1 MSGTKV
7 TPAADG
13 SSRRQSAGSAGPAA
27 GRGWLSP
34 VALIITGF
42 TVIGLG
48 LRLFLLSRPGYLL
61 GVTQYDDGPYFGSAL
76 RLVHGALP
84 YRDFIIVQ
92 PPGITLL
99 MSPAA
104 LLAQVTSTAWGMAAG
119 RILTVAASSAGI
131 VLVGLLARH
140 RGPLAVA
147 LSCGVLAIFPGSL
160 VAAHTVLLEPW
171 LTLFCLIGAV
181 TVLDRDRLAE
191 SGRRLL
197 WGGVAFGF
205 AGAVEVWA
213 IIPVVVIAV
222 LLARDIRRAVRFVAG
237 VAIGFFVPVI
247 PFAAI
252 APRRFYNS
260 FFAAQVFRVVPTRTP
275 VNKRLR
281 LMSGIGQLLH
291 LGSTGTLI
299 AALIIVIFVVAA
311 FGVAWRVSGQPLTAL
326 DWFAVATCTLVIVA
340 FLWYAQFFLHFPA
353 FLAPFLGLSLGLAA
367 GRLAGAVTTGG
378 VAAPATGRSPGT
390 WAQWAVVGLAAIGV
404 VILAVQQGQSDLN
417 VTPRVTP
424 AALRAVQRIVP
435 SGACVLS
442 DQASFLIAANRFY
455 SSTPGCSDL
464 VNAIGTD
471 YALGH
476 GRDASSG
483 AARFPAV
490 ERRLA
495 ERVPARPVRVAV
507 AEVQHPA
514 HRLDPGPAVVFRDPF
529 HPGLQGRQ
537 ERRPVRTQRSC
548 LSWISPARSGPGWA
562 RTSRWPAASPPGCA
576 TPPASALR
584 PSRCSCPTRAPGP
597 GLPVIRRS
605 WPARPG

>member
-1 MSGTKV
+1 M
-7 TPAADG
+7 
-13 SSRRQSAGSAGPAA
+13 
-27 GRGWLSP
+27 
-34 VALIITGF
+34 
-42 TVIGLG
+42 
-48 LRLFLLSRPGYLL
+48 
-61 GVTQYDDGPYFGSAL
+61 
-76 RLVHGALP
+76 
-84 YRDFIIVQ
+84 Q

-140 RGPLAVA
+140 RGPLAVG

-181 TVLDRDRLAE
+181 AVLDRDQLAR
-191 SGRRLL
+191 SSRRLL

-222 LLARDIRRAVRFVAG
+222 LLAREIRRAALFVAG
-237 VAIGFFVPVI
+237 VAIGFCVPII
-247 PFAAI
+247 PFAAT

-291 LGSTGTLI
+291 LGDTGTLI
-299 AALIIVIFVVAA
+299 AALIIVIFVVTA
-311 FGVAWRVSGQPLTAL
+311 FIVAWRVSAQPLTGL

-353 FLAPFLGLSLGLAA
+353 FLAPFLGLSIGLAA
-367 GRLAGAVTTGG
+367 GRLAGALQTGSIE
-378 VAAPATGRSPGT
+378 APASQRSPGSWT
-390 WAQWAVVGLAAIGV
+390 QWAVVGLAAIGV
-404 VILAVQQGQSDLN
+404 VILAVQQGQSDRN

-424 AALRAVQRIVP
+424 PALQAVQHIVP
-435 SGACVLS
+435 RGACVLS
-442 DQASFLIAANRFY
+442 DQASFLIAADRFY
-455 SSTPGCSDL
+455 SSVPGCSEMVD
-464 VNAIGTD
+464 AIGTD

-476 GRDASSG
+476 GRDATSG
-483 AARFPAV
+483 AARYPAV
-490 ERRLA
+490 DNTWQSAFRHAQYVWLSLRFNTRRIAWTPALHSYFWNHFT
-495 ERVPARPVRVAV
+495 RVYKDGKSDALYARMK
-507 AEVQHPA
+507 
-514 HRLDPGPAVVFRDPF
+514 
-529 HPGLQGRQ
+529 
-537 ERRPVRTQRSC
+537 
-548 LSWISPARSGPGWA
+548 
-562 RTSRWPAASPPGCA
+562 
-576 TPPASALR
+576 
-584 PSRCSCPTRAPGP
+584 RA
-597 GLPVIRRS
+597 
-605 WPARPG
+605 

>member
-1 MSGTKV
+1 M

-13 SSRRQSAGSAGPAA
+13 SSSRDTPGPPGPASH
-27 GRGWLSP
+27 RGWLSP
-34 VALIITGF
+34 VALVITGF

-76 RLVHGALP
+76 RLVHGSLP

-181 TVLDRDRLAE
+181 AVLDRDQLAR
-191 SGRRLL
+191 SSRRLL

-222 LLARDIRRAVRFVAG
+222 LLAREIRRAALFVAG
-237 VAIGFFVPVI
+237 VAIGFCVPVV
-247 PFAAI
+247 PFAVA

-299 AALIIVIFVVAA
+299 AVLIILVFVVAA
-311 FGVAWRVSGQPLTAL
+311 FIVAWRVSAQPLTGL
-326 DWFAVATCTLVIVA
+326 DWFAVATCALVVVA
-340 FLWYAQFFLHFPA
+340 FLWYAQFFMHFPA
-353 FLAPFLGLSLGLAA
+353 FLAPFLGLSIGLAA
-367 GRLAGAVTTGG
+367 GRLAGAVATGSIE
-378 VAAPATGRSPGT
+378 APATQRSPGS
-390 WAQWAVVGLAAIGV
+390 WVQWAVVGLAAVGV
-404 VILAVQQGQSDLN
+404 VILDVQQGQSDLN
-417 VTPRVTP
+417 VTPRVSP

-435 SGACVLS
+435 HGACVLS
-442 DQASFLIAANRFY
+442 DQASFLIAADRFY
-455 SSTPGCSDL
+455 SSVPGCSEMVD
-464 VNAIGTD
+464 AIGTD

-490 ERRLA
+490 DSTWQSAFRHAQYVWLSLRFNTRRIAWTPALHSYFWNHFT
-495 ERVPARPVRVAV
+495 RVYKDGTSDALYARMK
-507 AEVQHPA
+507 
-514 HRLDPGPAVVFRDPF
+514 
-529 HPGLQGRQ
+529 
-537 ERRPVRTQRSC
+537 
-548 LSWISPARSGPGWA
+548 
-562 RTSRWPAASPPGCA
+562 
-576 TPPASALR
+576 
-584 PSRCSCPTRAPGP
+584 RA
-597 GLPVIRRS
+597 
-605 WPARPG
+605 

>member
-1 MSGTKV
+1 VSGTKV
-7 TPAADG
+7 TPAAGG
-13 SSRRQSAGSAGPAA
+13 SSRGDAAGSAGESGP
-27 GRGWLSP
+27 RGWLSP
-34 VALIITGF
+34 VGLIITGF

-92 PPGITLL
+92 PPGITLV
-99 MSPAA
+99 MTPAA
-104 LLAQVTSTAWGMAAG
+104 LLAQVTGTAWGMAAG

-181 TVLDRDRLAE
+181 AVLDRDQFAR

-205 AGAVEVWA
+205 AGAIEVWA

-222 LLARDIRRAVRFVAG
+222 LLAREIRRAALFVAG
-237 VAIGFFVPVI
+237 VAIGFCVPVI
-247 PFAAI
+247 PFAAA

-275 VNKRLR
+275 VQKRLR

-291 LGSTGTLI
+291 LGATGTLI

-311 FGVAWRVSGQPLTAL
+311 FIAAWRISGRPLTGL
-326 DWFAVATCTLVIVA
+326 DWFAVATCTLVVVA

-353 FLAPFLGLSLGLAA
+353 FLAPFLGLSIGLAA
-367 GRLAGAVTTGG
+367 GRLAAALQTGG
-378 VAAPATGRSPGT
+378 IEAPATPRSPGS
-390 WAQWAVVGLAAIGV
+390 WAQWAIVGLAACGI
-404 VILAVQQGQSDLN
+404 VILAVQQGQKDLT

-435 SGACVLS
+435 SGACVVT
-442 DQASFLIAANRFY
+442 DQASFLIAADRFY
-455 SSTPGCSDL
+455 SGTPGCSDL
-464 VNAIGTD
+464 IDAIGTD

-476 GRDASSG
+476 GRDATSG

-490 ERRLA
+490 SATYQSAFRHAQYVWLSLRFNKRRIA
-495 ERVPARPVRVAV
+495 WTPALRTY
-507 AEVQHPA
+507 
-514 HRLDPGPAVVFRDPF
+514 FRDHF
-529 HPGLQGRQ
+529 TRVYKDGKSDALY
-537 ERRPVRTQRSC
+537 
-548 LSWISPARSGPGWA
+548 A
-562 RTSRWPAASPPGCA
+562 RT
-576 TPPASALR
+576 
-584 PSRCSCPTRAPGP
+584 TRG
-597 GLPVIRRS
+597 
-605 WPARPG
+605 

>member
-1 MSGTKV
+1 VG
-7 TPAADG
+7 
-13 SSRRQSAGSAGPAA
+13 
-27 GRGWLSP
+27 
-34 VALIITGF
+34 LIITGF

-48 LRLFLLSRPGYLL
+48 LRFFLLSRPGYLL

-84 YRDFIIVQ
+84 YRDFIIVP
-92 PPGITLL
+92 PPGITLV

-119 RILTVAASSAGI
+119 RILTVVASSAGI

-147 LSCGVLAIFPGSL
+147 LACGVLAIFPGSL

-171 LTLFCLIGAV
+171 LTLFCLIGALA
-181 TVLDRDRLAE
+181 VLDRDQFAR

-205 AGAVEVWA
+205 AGAV
-213 IIPVVVIAV
+213 
-222 LLARDIRRAVRFVAG
+222 LLAPEIRRAALFVAG
-237 VAIGFFVPVI
+237 VAIGFCVPVI
-247 PFAAI
+247 PFAVT

-275 VNKRLR
+275 VQKRLR

-291 LGSTGTLI
+291 LGATGTLI

-311 FGVAWRVSGQPLTAL
+311 FLAAWRLSGRPLTGL
-326 DWFAVATCTLVIVA
+326 DWFAVATCTLVVVA

-353 FLAPFLGLSLGLAA
+353 FLAPFLGLSIGLAA
-367 GRLAGAVTTGG
+367 GRLAAALQTGG
-378 VAAPATGRSPGT
+378 VGAPANQRSPGSRV
-390 WAQWAVVGLAAIGV
+390 QWAVVGLAACGV
-404 VILAVQQGQSDLN
+404 VILAVQQGHADLT

-442 DQASFLIAANRFY
+442 DQASFLIAADRFY
-455 SSTPGCSDL
+455 SGTPGCSDL
-464 VNAIGTD
+464 VDAIGTD

-476 GRDASSG
+476 GRDASLG

-490 ERRLA
+490 RATYQSAFRHARYVWLSLRFNQRRIAWTPALRTYFGDHFT
-495 ERVPARPVRVAV
+495 RVYKDGKSDA
-507 AEVQHPA
+507 
-514 HRLDPGPAVVFRDPF
+514 LY
-529 HPGLQGRQ
+529 
-537 ERRPVRTQRSC
+537 
-548 LSWISPARSGPGWA
+548 A
-562 RTSRWPAASPPGCA
+562 RT
-576 TPPASALR
+576 
-584 PSRCSCPTRAPGP
+584 TRG
-597 GLPVIRRS
+597 
-605 WPARPG
+605 

>member
-13 SSRRQSAGSAGPAA
+13 SSSRDIAGPP
-27 GRGWLSP
+27 GPPGHRGWFSP
-34 VALIITGF
+34 VALIITVF

-181 TVLDRDRLAE
+181 TVVDRDQLAR
-191 SGRRLL
+191 SSRRLV

-205 AGAVEVWA
+205 AGAIEVWA
-213 IIPVVVIAV
+213 IIPIVVIAV
-222 LLARDIRRAVRFVAG
+222 LLSREIRRAARFVAG
-237 VAIGFFVPVI
+237 VAIGFCVPVI
-247 PFAAI
+247 PFAAA

-299 AALIIVIFVVAA
+299 AALIIVVFVVAA
-311 FGVAWRVSGQPLTAL
+311 FIVAWRISRQPLTGL
-326 DWFAVATCTLVIVA
+326 DWFVLATCTLVVVA

-353 FLAPFLGLSLGLAA
+353 FLAPFLGLSIGLAA
-367 GRLAGAVTTGG
+367 GRLAGALQTGDIE
-378 VAAPATGRSPGT
+378 APASQRSPGS
-390 WAQWAVVGLAAIGV
+390 WAQWAVVGLAAVGV

-417 VTPRVTP
+417 VTPRVSP
-424 AALRAVQRIVP
+424 AALQAVQRIVP
-435 SGACVLS
+435 HGACVLS
-442 DQASFLIAANRFY
+442 DQASFLIAADRFY
-455 SSTPGCSDL
+455 SGVPGCSEMVD
-464 VNAIGTD
+464 AIGTD

-476 GRDASSG
+476 GRDATSG

-490 ERRLA
+490 SSTWRSAFRHAQYVWLSLRFNTRRIAWTPALHSYFWNHFS
-495 ERVPARPVRVAV
+495 RVYKDGESDA
-507 AEVQHPA
+507 
-514 HRLDPGPAVVFRDPF
+514 LY
-529 HPGLQGRQ
+529 
-537 ERRPVRTQRSC
+537 
-548 LSWISPARSGPGWA
+548 A
-562 RTSRWPAASPPGCA
+562 RTK
-576 TPPASALR
+576 
-584 PSRCSCPTRAPGP
+584 RA
-597 GLPVIRRS
+597 
-605 WPARPG
+605 

>member
-1 MSGTKV
+1 M

-13 SSRRQSAGSAGPAA
+13 SSSRDTTGPPGPA
-27 GRGWLSP
+27 GRRGWPSS
-34 VALIITGF
+34 VALVITGF

-119 RILTVAASSAGI
+119 RILTVVASSAGI

-171 LTLFCLIGAV
+171 LTLFCLVGAV
-181 TVLDRDRLAE
+181 TVLDRDQLAR
-191 SGRRLL
+191 SSRRLL

-222 LLARDIRRAVRFVAG
+222 LLAREIRRAARFVAG
-237 VAIGFFVPVI
+237 VAIGFCVPVI
-247 PFAAI
+247 PFAAT

-275 VNKRLR
+275 VHKRLR

-291 LGSTGTLI
+291 LGETGTLI
-299 AALIIVIFVVAA
+299 AALIIVVFVVAA
-311 FGVAWRVSGQPLTAL
+311 FIAAWRISGQPLTSL
-326 DWFAVATCTLVIVA
+326 DWFAVATCTLVVVA

-353 FLAPFLGLSLGLAA
+353 FLAPFLGLSIGLAA

-378 VAAPATGRSPGT
+378 IEAPASQRSPGS
-390 WAQWAVVGLAAIGV
+390 WAQWAVVGLAAVGV

-424 AALRAVQRIVP
+424 AALRAVERIVP
-435 SGACVLS
+435 HGACVLS
-442 DQASFLIAANRFY
+442 DQASFLIAADRFY
-455 SSTPGCSDL
+455 SSVPGCTEMVD
-464 VNAIGTD
+464 AIGTD

-476 GRDASSG
+476 GRDADSG

-490 ERRLA
+490 NNTWQSAFRHAQYVWLSLRFNSRRIAWTPALHSYFWNHFT
-495 ERVPARPVRVAV
+495 RVYKDGKSDA
-507 AEVQHPA
+507 
-514 HRLDPGPAVVFRDPF
+514 LY
-529 HPGLQGRQ
+529 
-537 ERRPVRTQRSC
+537 
-548 LSWISPARSGPGWA
+548 A
-562 RTSRWPAASPPGCA
+562 RT
-576 TPPASALR
+576 
-584 PSRCSCPTRAPGP
+584 TRA
-597 GLPVIRRS
+597 
-605 WPARPG
+605 

>member
-1 MSGTKV
+1 MPPDLPGR
-7 TPAADG
+7 PA
-13 SSRRQSAGSAGPAA
+13 PAA
-27 GRGWLSP
+27 GPPRSGS
-34 VALIITGF
+34 IITGF

-181 TVLDRDRLAE
+181 AVLDRDQFAR

-222 LLARDIRRAVRFVAG
+222 LLAREIRRAALFVAG
-237 VAIGFFVPVI
+237 VAIGFCVPVI
-247 PFAAI
+247 PFAAT

-275 VNKRLR
+275 VQKRLR

-291 LGSTGTLI
+291 LGATGTLI

-311 FGVAWRVSGQPLTAL
+311 FIAAWRISGRPLTGL
-326 DWFAVATCTLVIVA
+326 DWFAVATCTLVVVA

-353 FLAPFLGLSLGLAA
+353 FLAPFLGLSIGLAA
-367 GRLAGAVTTGG
+367 GRLAAALQTGG
-378 VAAPATGRSPGT
+378 IEAPATPRSPGS
-390 WAQWAVVGLAAIGV
+390 WAQWAIVGLAACGI
-404 VILAVQQGQSDLN
+404 VILAVQQGQTDLT

-435 SGACVLS
+435 SGACVLT
-442 DQASFLIAANRFY
+442 DQASFLIAADRFY
-455 SSTPGCSDL
+455 SG
-464 VNAIGTD
+464 V
-471 YALGH
+471 
-476 GRDASSG
+476 
-483 AARFPAV
+483 
-490 ERRLA
+490 
-495 ERVPARPVRVAV
+495 
-507 AEVQHPA
+507 
-514 HRLDPGPAVVFRDPF
+514 
-529 HPGLQGRQ
+529 PGLLGAGR
-537 ERRPVRTQRSC
+537 RDRHGLRAGPRPGRHHRGGPVPGGQRA
-548 LSWISPARSGPGWA
+548 PGKARSGTPSTCGCPSGSTRGASPGPPRSGSYFWNHFTRVYKDGKSDALYA
-562 RTSRWPAASPPGCA
+562 RT
-576 TPPASALR
+576 
-584 PSRCSCPTRAPGP
+584 TRG
-597 GLPVIRRS
+597 
-605 WPARPG
+605 

>member
-13 SSRRQSAGSAGPAA
+13 SSPRDDAGPRESS
-27 GRGWLSP
+27 GRRGWFSP
-34 VALIITGF
+34 VAMIITGF

-104 LLAQVTSTAWGMAAG
+104 LLAQVTGTAWGMAAG
-119 RILTVAASSAGI
+119 RILTVAASAAGI

-147 LSCGVLAIFPGSL
+147 LPCGLLAIFPGSL

-171 LTLFCLIGAV
+171 VTLFCLIGAV
-181 TVLDRDRLAE
+181 TVLDRDQFAR

-213 IIPVVVIAV
+213 IIPVAVVAV
-222 LLARDIRRAVRFVAG
+222 LLAPEIRRAALFVAG
-237 VAIGFFVPVI
+237 VAIGFCVPVI
-247 PFAAI
+247 PFAAA

-275 VNKRLR
+275 VPKRLR

-291 LGSTGTLI
+291 LGATGTLI
-299 AALIIVIFVVAA
+299 AALIIVIFVVSA
-311 FGVAWRVSGQPLTAL
+311 FIAAWRISGRPLTGL
-326 DWFAVATCTLVIVA
+326 DWFAVATCALVVLA

-353 FLAPFLGLSLGLAA
+353 FLAPFLGLSIGLAA
-367 GRLAGAVTTGG
+367 GRLAGAVATGG
-378 VAAPATGRSPGT
+378 IDAPATQRSPGT
-390 WAQWAVVGLAAIGV
+390 WAQWAVVGLAACAV
-404 VILAVQQGQSDLN
+404 VIFAVQQGQSDLN
-417 VTPRVTP
+417 ATPRVTP

-442 DQASFLIAANRFY
+442 DQASFLIAADRFY
-455 SSTPGCSDL
+455 SDTPGCSQL
-464 VNAIGTD
+464 VDAIGTD

-490 ERRLA
+490 NAYWTSAFRHAQYVWLSLRFNKRRIA
-495 ERVPARPVRVAV
+495 
-507 AEVQHPA
+507 
-514 HRLDPGPAVVFRDPF
+514 
-529 HPGLQGRQ
+529 
-537 ERRPVRTQRSC
+537 
-548 LSWISPARSGPGWA
+548 W
-562 RTSRWPAASPPGCA
+562 
-576 TPPASALR
+576 TPALR
-584 PSRCSCPTRAPGP
+584 SYFGDHFTRVYRDGTKDALYARASRG
-597 GLPVIRRS
+597 
-605 WPARPG
+605 